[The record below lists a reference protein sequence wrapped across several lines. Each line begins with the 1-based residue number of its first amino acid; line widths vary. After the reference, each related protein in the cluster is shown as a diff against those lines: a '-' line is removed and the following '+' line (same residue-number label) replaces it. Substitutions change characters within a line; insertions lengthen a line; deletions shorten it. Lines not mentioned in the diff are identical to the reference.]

1 MEKSSLKKNFL
12 LSETE
17 KSNNTIKRRFSTNN
31 DLMNIRLP
39 NLQNFFKNN
48 LISKKDNKINNQKLS
63 NNLERKSTRYYS
75 DHSLDNS
82 NNSIDLNSG
91 YKSSSNKNLTINEN
105 EDYFQI
111 YQKKKMSRNNILVK
125 KNIKDLSCSQSNSS
139 TQKKN
144 RTIINIYNTSVKNSP
159 KIFLFSSLLTSS
171 TSVQNSSNNINPL
184 KKNNKV
190 LNVNKKKVL
199 LPSMGNLRFHY
210 HYKTINNHSQISL
223 KKNIKSNSVKKEA
236 FKLNLD
242 KLNKSIKLKI
252 KSKLK
257 KKSVN
262 KDNKDNKDH
271 KDNKEKIKKKKT
283 FKDGPDY
290 NENLRNKFIK
300 KNMKEKDNNQFQK
313 KKEIFFLNST
323 NKLKKSIKNTIIE
336 KIEEQEQ
343 SFELILNDFKQE
355 VFKEQDKKSLNKFEK
370 YIFKK
375 IIQKHKQILFNKIP
389 DSIPGNLIKN
399 YFENDFY
406 YLMLNTFLNSI
417 SLKHCKNTSY
427 QSIKSLETQKYGF
440 DYQYNFYFLLERF
453 IKNDL
458 VLTPEENIIYDLKNE
473 KSKYKNM
480 IKETKNYLNK
490 KKKTKRKYSIY
501 NKIKLPYT
509 ILNTNY
515 FIRKKEK
522 INIDRRVSFIRRLR
536 FKNISQ
542 NKKKTKIKLL
552 KNKSMTKESLIFR
565 TEEIKIQLKEN
576 LNTIEE
582 ILFFLIKENNFREF
596 QDIQE
601 RFQVSLESKNETEDT
616 FLIYAS
622 KCEKEDFVKFLIEKG
637 AFINAQNNELNTP
650 LHYALSNKNYKISDM
665 LLKAGADEK
674 IVNKINLSPWEY
686 KNVFE

>member
-1 MEKSSLKKNFL
+1 
-12 LSETE
+12 
-17 KSNNTIKRRFSTNN
+17 
-31 DLMNIRLP
+31 
-39 NLQNFFKNN
+39 
-48 LISKKDNKINNQKLS
+48 
-63 NNLERKSTRYYS
+63 
-75 DHSLDNS
+75 
-82 NNSIDLNSG
+82 
-91 YKSSSNKNLTINEN
+91 
-105 EDYFQI
+105 
-111 YQKKKMSRNNILVK
+111 
-125 KNIKDLSCSQSNSS
+125 
-139 TQKKN
+139 
-144 RTIINIYNTSVKNSP
+144 
-159 KIFLFSSLLTSS
+159 
-171 TSVQNSSNNINPL
+171 
-184 KKNNKV
+184 
-190 LNVNKKKVL
+190 
-199 LPSMGNLRFHY
+199 
-210 HYKTINNHSQISL
+210 
-223 KKNIKSNSVKKEA
+223 
-236 FKLNLD
+236 
-242 KLNKSIKLKI
+242 
-252 KSKLK
+252 
-257 KKSVN
+257 
-262 KDNKDNKDH
+262 
-271 KDNKEKIKKKKT
+271 
-283 FKDGPDY
+283 
-290 NENLRNKFIK
+290 
-300 KNMKEKDNNQFQK
+300 MKEKDNNQFQK

-406 YLMLNTFLNSI
+406 YLMINTFLNSI

-490 KKKTKRKYSIY
+490 KKKIKRKFSIY

-552 KNKSMTKESLIFR
+552 KNKPMTKESLIFR
-565 TEEIKIQLKEN
+565 TEEIKIKLKEN

-686 KNVFE
+686 KNAFE

>member
-1 MEKSSLKKNFL
+1 M
-12 LSETE
+12 
-17 KSNNTIKRRFSTNN
+17 
-31 DLMNIRLP
+31 
-39 NLQNFFKNN
+39 
-48 LISKKDNKINNQKLS
+48 
-63 NNLERKSTRYYS
+63 
-75 DHSLDNS
+75 
-82 NNSIDLNSG
+82 
-91 YKSSSNKNLTINEN
+91 
-105 EDYFQI
+105 
-111 YQKKKMSRNNILVK
+111 
-125 KNIKDLSCSQSNSS
+125 
-139 TQKKN
+139 
-144 RTIINIYNTSVKNSP
+144 
-159 KIFLFSSLLTSS
+159 
-171 TSVQNSSNNINPL
+171 
-184 KKNNKV
+184 
-190 LNVNKKKVL
+190 
-199 LPSMGNLRFHY
+199 
-210 HYKTINNHSQISL
+210 
-223 KKNIKSNSVKKEA
+223 
-236 FKLNLD
+236 
-242 KLNKSIKLKI
+242 
-252 KSKLK
+252 
-257 KKSVN
+257 
-262 KDNKDNKDH
+262 
-271 KDNKEKIKKKKT
+271 
-283 FKDGPDY
+283 
-290 NENLRNKFIK
+290 
-300 KNMKEKDNNQFQK
+300 
-313 KKEIFFLNST
+313 
-323 NKLKKSIKNTIIE
+323 
-336 KIEEQEQ
+336 
-343 SFELILNDFKQE
+343 
-355 VFKEQDKKSLNKFEK
+355 
-370 YIFKK
+370 
-375 IIQKHKQILFNKIP
+375 
-389 DSIPGNLIKN
+389 
-399 YFENDFY
+399 
-406 YLMLNTFLNSI
+406 
-417 SLKHCKNTSY
+417 
-427 QSIKSLETQKYGF
+427 QKYGF

-490 KKKTKRKYSIY
+490 KKKIKRKFSIY

-515 FIRKKEK
+515 FKRKKEK

-565 TEEIKIQLKEN
+565 TEEIKIKLKEN

-686 KNVFE
+686 KNAFE